1 MIGMIVLVVFLLY
14 LFDRMRRRNVHR
26 GSITKLLEPLQ
37 QWKDSNAQ
45 HISELNDRK
54 EDIEEE
60 LQMMLFHVRD
70 NKKRHLE
77 QRAKVALVN
86 SITPFI
92 DRMIHEVD
100 CLKHRD
106 EPDSVKK
113 DRYQYI
119 SELTAKIN
127 QYNEVLTRWIQMRQ
141 GTLNL
146 RITSFALQPLFDIV
160 QKGKMNFD
168 MKGVEL
174 VVEPTEAVVKAD
186 RTLTLFMINT
196 MADNARKF
204 TPQGGRVMVS
214 ALIADAYVE
223 ICITDTGV
231 GMDDKQLEHV
241 FDRTYTGGHG
251 FGLLNCKG
259 IIEKYKKVSSIFSV
273 CSIFAES
280 ELGKGSRFVF
290 RLPRGIGGRLK
301 SLSVG
306 LVGLVGLMAMTFL
319 PQQVIAQNT
328 LRHQRGNAP
337 NHRLPLNLQRADIF
351 ADSAYFSNINGEYER
366 TLQYADSARSYLN
379 RHYLSLHPGGKV
391 LMTASPSDVLPAEL
405 LWYQDSLPTNYYVIL
420 DLRNESAVAALALH
434 KWDLYRSNN
443 KVYTQLY
450 REMGADS
457 TLPAYVRTMQLSE
470 NSKTV
475 AIVLLILL
483 LLQLPLAYYLLYYRH
498 VLTFR
503 FAVEKVNEINRI
515 LLSDATDEVKLQ
527 RIRQTWHKRGVRLH
541 GLNAQLGDVVDQI
554 EQALQESMRRTAA
567 ETYDMEMTED
577 ELHKAEYENGRLHVS
592 CSVLDNCL
600 STLKHETM
608 YYPSRIRQLVENDPS
623 DVQSLHELV
632 DYYKSLYTM
641 LSAQAMEQVELNVK
655 NDKFLRQYLFDLL
668 TSGAGKVKVRV
679 EDLPDSPYAVCRVEM
694 QEVDYDEQLH
704 HRLFTPLTHDLKYLL
719 CRQIVREIGE
729 VTNLRGCGI
738 SARSSAAGKL
748 MIEIVLPKSM
758 AQELFPRS

>member
-306 LVGLVGLMAMTFL
+306 LVGLVGLMAMTCL

-515 LLSDATDEVKLQ
+515 LLSDAIDEVKLQ
-527 RIRQTWHKRGVRLH
+527 RIRQTWNKRGVRLH

-668 TSGAGKVKVRV
+668 TSGAGIVEVRV

-704 HRLFTPLTHDLKYLL
+704 HRLFTPLTHDMKYLL

>member
-1 MIGMIVLVVFLLY
+1 MIVLVVFLLY

-26 GSITKLLEPLQ
+26 GSITKLLKPLQ

-60 LQMMLFHVRD
+60 LQMTLFHVRD

-214 ALIADAYVE
+214 ASIADAYVE

-301 SLSVG
+301 SFSVG
-306 LVGLVGLMAMTFL
+306 LVGLVGLMAMTCL

-337 NHRLPLNLQRADIF
+337 NHRLPLNLQRADVF

-668 TSGAGKVKVRV
+668 TSGAGIVEVRV

-704 HRLFTPLTHDLKYLL
+704 HRLFTPLTHDMKYLV

>member
-1 MIGMIVLVVFLLY
+1 MIGLVVFLLY

-37 QWKDSNAQ
+37 QWKDSNAK
-45 HISELNDRK
+45 HISVLNERK

-60 LQMMLFHVRD
+60 LQMTLFHVRD

-306 LVGLVGLMAMTFL
+306 LVGLVGLMAMTCL

-668 TSGAGKVKVRV
+668 TSGAGIVEVRV

-704 HRLFTPLTHDLKYLL
+704 HRLFTPLTHDMKYLV

>member
-1 MIGMIVLVVFLLY
+1 M
-14 LFDRMRRRNVHR
+14 
-26 GSITKLLEPLQ
+26 
-37 QWKDSNAQ
+37 
-45 HISELNDRK
+45 
-54 EDIEEE
+54 
-60 LQMMLFHVRD
+60 
-70 NKKRHLE
+70 
-77 QRAKVALVN
+77 
-86 SITPFI
+86 
-92 DRMIHEVD
+92 
-100 CLKHRD
+100 
-106 EPDSVKK
+106 KK

-214 ALIADAYVE
+214 ASIADAYVE

-668 TSGAGKVKVRV
+668 TSGAGKVEVRV

-704 HRLFTPLTHDLKYLL
+704 HRLFTPLTHDMKYLV

>member
-1 MIGMIVLVVFLLY
+1 
-14 LFDRMRRRNVHR
+14 
-26 GSITKLLEPLQ
+26 
-37 QWKDSNAQ
+37 
-45 HISELNDRK
+45 
-54 EDIEEE
+54 
-60 LQMMLFHVRD
+60 MMLFHVRD

-306 LVGLVGLMAMTFL
+306 LVGLVGLMAMTCL

-328 LRHQRGNAP
+328 LRHQRGNAV

-527 RIRQTWHKRGVRLH
+527 RIRQTWNKRGVRLH

-655 NDKFLRQYLFDLL
+655 NDKFLHQYLFDLL
-668 TSGAGKVKVRV
+668 TSGAGIVEVRV

-704 HRLFTPLTHDLKYLL
+704 HRLFTPLTHDMKYLL

>member
-1 MIGMIVLVVFLLY
+1 
-14 LFDRMRRRNVHR
+14 
-26 GSITKLLEPLQ
+26 
-37 QWKDSNAQ
+37 
-45 HISELNDRK
+45 
-54 EDIEEE
+54 
-60 LQMMLFHVRD
+60 MLFHVRD

-100 CLKHRD
+100 CLKHRV
-106 EPDSVKK
+106 EPDAVKK

-306 LVGLVGLMAMTFL
+306 LVGLVGLMAMTCL

-704 HRLFTPLTHDLKYLL
+704 HRLFTPLTHDMKYLL

>member
-1 MIGMIVLVVFLLY
+1 
-14 LFDRMRRRNVHR
+14 
-26 GSITKLLEPLQ
+26 
-37 QWKDSNAQ
+37 
-45 HISELNDRK
+45 
-54 EDIEEE
+54 
-60 LQMMLFHVRD
+60 MMLFHVRD

-306 LVGLVGLMAMTFL
+306 LVGLVGLMAMTCL

-668 TSGAGKVKVRV
+668 TSGAGIVEVRV

-704 HRLFTPLTHDLKYLL
+704 HRLFTPLTHDMKYLL

>member
-1 MIGMIVLVVFLLY
+1 
-14 LFDRMRRRNVHR
+14 
-26 GSITKLLEPLQ
+26 
-37 QWKDSNAQ
+37 
-45 HISELNDRK
+45 
-54 EDIEEE
+54 
-60 LQMMLFHVRD
+60 MLFHVRD

-306 LVGLVGLMAMTFL
+306 LVGLVGLMAMTCL

-527 RIRQTWHKRGVRLH
+527 RIRQTWNKRGVRLH

-554 EQALQESMRRTAA
+554 ELALQESMRRTAA

-668 TSGAGKVKVRV
+668 TSGAGIVEIRV

-704 HRLFTPLTHDLKYLL
+704 HRLFTPLTHDMKYLV

-758 AQELFPRS
+758 AQELFPIS

>member
-1 MIGMIVLVVFLLY
+1 M
-14 LFDRMRRRNVHR
+14 
-26 GSITKLLEPLQ
+26 
-37 QWKDSNAQ
+37 
-45 HISELNDRK
+45 
-54 EDIEEE
+54 
-60 LQMMLFHVRD
+60 
-70 NKKRHLE
+70 
-77 QRAKVALVN
+77 
-86 SITPFI
+86 
-92 DRMIHEVD
+92 
-100 CLKHRD
+100 
-106 EPDSVKK
+106 
-113 DRYQYI
+113 
-119 SELTAKIN
+119 
-127 QYNEVLTRWIQMRQ
+127 
-141 GTLNL
+141 
-146 RITSFALQPLFDIV
+146 
-160 QKGKMNFD
+160 
-168 MKGVEL
+168 
-174 VVEPTEAVVKAD
+174 
-186 RTLTLFMINT
+186 
-196 MADNARKF
+196 
-204 TPQGGRVMVS
+204 
-214 ALIADAYVE
+214 
-223 ICITDTGV
+223 
-231 GMDDKQLEHV
+231 
-241 FDRTYTGGHG
+241 
-251 FGLLNCKG
+251 
-259 IIEKYKKVSSIFSV
+259 
-273 CSIFAES
+273 
-280 ELGKGSRFVF
+280 GKGSRFVF

-306 LVGLVGLMAMTFL
+306 LVGLVGLMAMTCL

-668 TSGAGKVKVRV
+668 TSGAGIVEIRV

-704 HRLFTPLTHDLKYLL
+704 HRLFTPLTHDMKYLL

>member
-1 MIGMIVLVVFLLY
+1 
-14 LFDRMRRRNVHR
+14 
-26 GSITKLLEPLQ
+26 
-37 QWKDSNAQ
+37 
-45 HISELNDRK
+45 
-54 EDIEEE
+54 
-60 LQMMLFHVRD
+60 MMLFHVRD

-119 SELTAKIN
+119 SELTTKIN

-204 TPQGGRVMVS
+204 TPQGGCVMVS

-306 LVGLVGLMAMTFL
+306 LVGLVGLMAMTCL
-319 PQQVIAQNT
+319 PQQLIAQNT

-515 LLSDATDEVKLQ
+515 LLSDATDEAKLQ

-668 TSGAGKVKVRV
+668 TSGAGKVKIRV

-704 HRLFTPLTHDLKYLL
+704 HRLFTPLTHDMKYLL

-738 SARSSAAGKL
+738 SARSSAAGKF

>member
-1 MIGMIVLVVFLLY
+1 M
-14 LFDRMRRRNVHR
+14 
-26 GSITKLLEPLQ
+26 
-37 QWKDSNAQ
+37 
-45 HISELNDRK
+45 
-54 EDIEEE
+54 
-60 LQMMLFHVRD
+60 
-70 NKKRHLE
+70 
-77 QRAKVALVN
+77 
-86 SITPFI
+86 
-92 DRMIHEVD
+92 
-100 CLKHRD
+100 
-106 EPDSVKK
+106 
-113 DRYQYI
+113 
-119 SELTAKIN
+119 
-127 QYNEVLTRWIQMRQ
+127 
-141 GTLNL
+141 
-146 RITSFALQPLFDIV
+146 
-160 QKGKMNFD
+160 
-168 MKGVEL
+168 
-174 VVEPTEAVVKAD
+174 
-186 RTLTLFMINT
+186 
-196 MADNARKF
+196 
-204 TPQGGRVMVS
+204 
-214 ALIADAYVE
+214 ADAYVE

-273 CSIFAES
+273 SSIFAES

-306 LVGLVGLMAMTFL
+306 LVGLVGLMAMTCL
-319 PQQVIAQNT
+319 PQQVVAQNT
-328 LRHQRGNAP
+328 LRHQRDNAA
-337 NHRLPLNLQRADIF
+337 NHRLPLNLQRADVF
-351 ADSAYFSNINGEYER
+351 ADSAYFCNINGEYER
-366 TLQYADSARSYLN
+366 TLQYADSSRSYLN

-405 LWYQDSLPTNYYVIL
+405 LWFQDSLPTNYYVIL

-527 RIRQTWHKRGVRLH
+527 RIRQTWNKRGVRLH

-655 NDKFLRQYLFDLL
+655 DDMFLRQYLFDLL
-668 TSGAGKVKVRV
+668 TSGAGKVEVRV

-704 HRLFTPLTHDLKYLL
+704 HRLFTPLTHDQSAWLRNLSQVEC
-719 CRQIVREIGE
+719 CRQAHDR
-729 VTNLRGCGI
+729 NR
-738 SARSSAAGKL
+738 A
-748 MIEIVLPKSM
+748 
-758 AQELFPRS
+758 AQEYGSGESSGVIS

>member
-306 LVGLVGLMAMTFL
+306 LVGLVGLMAMTCL

-366 TLQYADSARSYLN
+366 TLQYADSAAVTS
-379 RHYLSLHPGGKV
+379 
-391 LMTASPSDVLPAEL
+391 TAI
-405 LWYQDSLPTNYYVIL
+405 TCRFIL
-420 DLRNESAVAALALH
+420 AA
-434 KWDLYRSNN
+434 R
-443 KVYTQLY
+443 
-450 REMGADS
+450 
-457 TLPAYVRTMQLSE
+457 
-470 NSKTV
+470 
-475 AIVLLILL
+475 
-483 LLQLPLAYYLLYYRH
+483 
-498 VLTFR
+498 
-503 FAVEKVNEINRI
+503 
-515 LLSDATDEVKLQ
+515 
-527 RIRQTWHKRGVRLH
+527 
-541 GLNAQLGDVVDQI
+541 
-554 EQALQESMRRTAA
+554 
-567 ETYDMEMTED
+567 
-577 ELHKAEYENGRLHVS
+577 
-592 CSVLDNCL
+592 C
-600 STLKHETM
+600 
-608 YYPSRIRQLVENDPS
+608 
-623 DVQSLHELV
+623 
-632 DYYKSLYTM
+632 
-641 LSAQAMEQVELNVK
+641 
-655 NDKFLRQYLFDLL
+655 
-668 TSGAGKVKVRV
+668 
-679 EDLPDSPYAVCRVEM
+679 
-694 QEVDYDEQLH
+694 
-704 HRLFTPLTHDLKYLL
+704 
-719 CRQIVREIGE
+719 
-729 VTNLRGCGI
+729 
-738 SARSSAAGKL
+738 
-748 MIEIVLPKSM
+748 
-758 AQELFPRS
+758 

>member
-1 MIGMIVLVVFLLY
+1 M
-14 LFDRMRRRNVHR
+14 
-26 GSITKLLEPLQ
+26 
-37 QWKDSNAQ
+37 
-45 HISELNDRK
+45 
-54 EDIEEE
+54 
-60 LQMMLFHVRD
+60 
-70 NKKRHLE
+70 
-77 QRAKVALVN
+77 
-86 SITPFI
+86 
-92 DRMIHEVD
+92 
-100 CLKHRD
+100 
-106 EPDSVKK
+106 KK

-306 LVGLVGLMAMTFL
+306 LVGLVGLMAMTCL

-328 LRHQRGNAP
+328 LRHQRGNAV

-655 NDKFLRQYLFDLL
+655 NDKFLHQYLFDLL
-668 TSGAGKVKVRV
+668 TSGAGIVEVRV

-694 QEVDYDEQLH
+694 QEVDFDEQLH
-704 HRLFTPLTHDLKYLL
+704 HRLFTPLTHDMKYLL

>member
-1 MIGMIVLVVFLLY
+1 
-14 LFDRMRRRNVHR
+14 
-26 GSITKLLEPLQ
+26 
-37 QWKDSNAQ
+37 
-45 HISELNDRK
+45 
-54 EDIEEE
+54 
-60 LQMMLFHVRD
+60 MMLFHVRD

-100 CLKHRD
+100 CLKHRV

-306 LVGLVGLMAMTFL
+306 LVGLVGLMAMTCL

-328 LRHQRGNAP
+328 LRHQRGNAV

-554 EQALQESMRRTAA
+554 EQALQESMRRTAT

-668 TSGAGKVKVRV
+668 TSGAVKVEVRV

>member
-1 MIGMIVLVVFLLY
+1 
-14 LFDRMRRRNVHR
+14 
-26 GSITKLLEPLQ
+26 
-37 QWKDSNAQ
+37 
-45 HISELNDRK
+45 
-54 EDIEEE
+54 
-60 LQMMLFHVRD
+60 
-70 NKKRHLE
+70 
-77 QRAKVALVN
+77 
-86 SITPFI
+86 
-92 DRMIHEVD
+92 
-100 CLKHRD
+100 
-106 EPDSVKK
+106 
-113 DRYQYI
+113 
-119 SELTAKIN
+119 
-127 QYNEVLTRWIQMRQ
+127 
-141 GTLNL
+141 
-146 RITSFALQPLFDIV
+146 
-160 QKGKMNFD
+160 MNFD

-306 LVGLVGLMAMTFL
+306 LVGLVGLMAMTCL

-554 EQALQESMRRTAA
+554 EQALQESMRRTAT

-655 NDKFLRQYLFDLL
+655 NDKFLHQYLFDLL
-668 TSGAGKVKVRV
+668 TSGAGIVEVRV

-704 HRLFTPLTHDLKYLL
+704 HRLFTPLTHDMKYLL

-758 AQELFPRS
+758 AQELFPIS

>member
-1 MIGMIVLVVFLLY
+1 
-14 LFDRMRRRNVHR
+14 
-26 GSITKLLEPLQ
+26 
-37 QWKDSNAQ
+37 
-45 HISELNDRK
+45 
-54 EDIEEE
+54 
-60 LQMMLFHVRD
+60 
-70 NKKRHLE
+70 
-77 QRAKVALVN
+77 
-86 SITPFI
+86 
-92 DRMIHEVD
+92 
-100 CLKHRD
+100 
-106 EPDSVKK
+106 
-113 DRYQYI
+113 
-119 SELTAKIN
+119 
-127 QYNEVLTRWIQMRQ
+127 
-141 GTLNL
+141 
-146 RITSFALQPLFDIV
+146 
-160 QKGKMNFD
+160 
-168 MKGVEL
+168 
-174 VVEPTEAVVKAD
+174 
-186 RTLTLFMINT
+186 
-196 MADNARKF
+196 
-204 TPQGGRVMVS
+204 MVS

-554 EQALQESMRRTAA
+554 EQALQESMRRTAT
-567 ETYDMEMTED
+567 ETYDMEMTAD

-668 TSGAGKVKVRV
+668 TSGAGKVEVRV

-704 HRLFTPLTHDLKYLL
+704 HRLFTPLTHDMKYLV

>member
-1 MIGMIVLVVFLLY
+1 
-14 LFDRMRRRNVHR
+14 
-26 GSITKLLEPLQ
+26 
-37 QWKDSNAQ
+37 
-45 HISELNDRK
+45 
-54 EDIEEE
+54 
-60 LQMMLFHVRD
+60 
-70 NKKRHLE
+70 
-77 QRAKVALVN
+77 
-86 SITPFI
+86 
-92 DRMIHEVD
+92 
-100 CLKHRD
+100 
-106 EPDSVKK
+106 
-113 DRYQYI
+113 
-119 SELTAKIN
+119 
-127 QYNEVLTRWIQMRQ
+127 
-141 GTLNL
+141 
-146 RITSFALQPLFDIV
+146 
-160 QKGKMNFD
+160 
-168 MKGVEL
+168 
-174 VVEPTEAVVKAD
+174 
-186 RTLTLFMINT
+186 
-196 MADNARKF
+196 
-204 TPQGGRVMVS
+204 
-214 ALIADAYVE
+214 
-223 ICITDTGV
+223 
-231 GMDDKQLEHV
+231 MDDKQLEHV

-306 LVGLVGLMAMTFL
+306 LVGLVGLMAMTCL

-328 LRHQRGNAP
+328 LRHQRGNAV

-655 NDKFLRQYLFDLL
+655 NDKFLHQYLFDLL
-668 TSGAGKVKVRV
+668 TSGAGIVEVRV

-694 QEVDYDEQLH
+694 QEVDFDEQLH
-704 HRLFTPLTHDLKYLL
+704 HRLFTPLTHDMKYLL

>member
-1 MIGMIVLVVFLLY
+1 MIVLVVFLLY

-26 GSITKLLEPLQ
+26 GSITKLLKPLQ

-45 HISELNDRK
+45 HISELNERK

-306 LVGLVGLMAMTFL
+306 LVGLVGLMAMTCL

-668 TSGAGKVKVRV
+668 TSGAGIVEIRV

-704 HRLFTPLTHDLKYLL
+704 HRLFTPLTHDMKYLL

>member
-1 MIGMIVLVVFLLY
+1 
-14 LFDRMRRRNVHR
+14 
-26 GSITKLLEPLQ
+26 
-37 QWKDSNAQ
+37 
-45 HISELNDRK
+45 
-54 EDIEEE
+54 
-60 LQMMLFHVRD
+60 MLFHVRD

-100 CLKHRD
+100 CLKHRV

-306 LVGLVGLMAMTFL
+306 LVGLVGLMAMTCL

-328 LRHQRGNAP
+328 LRHQRGNAV

-655 NDKFLRQYLFDLL
+655 NDKFLHQYLFDLL
-668 TSGAGKVKVRV
+668 TSGAGIVEVRV

-694 QEVDYDEQLH
+694 QEVDFDEQLH
-704 HRLFTPLTHDLKYLL
+704 HRLFTPLTHDMKYLL